1 MPAHFHHIPG
11 RLRVHVPGVKGSI
24 GNAQAIERSLS
35 NFKGVSRVETRTL
48 TGSVVIHYDAAALDA
63 SELFAALNL
72 RADFPQLSASRLAG
86 FPSARSNPIAAK
98 AAKIVVG
105 YALEKALERGIPLLL
120 AAIL

>member
-1 MPAHFHHIPG
+1 MPAHFHHVPG

-35 NFKGVSRVETRTL
+35 NLNGVSRVETRTL
-48 TGSVVIHYDAAALDA
+48 TGSVVVHYDVAALDA
-63 SELFAALNL
+63 SALFASLNL
-72 RADFPQLSASRLAG
+72 RADFPRPSSFPPAS
-86 FPSARSNPIAAK
+86 FSSARSNPIAAK
-98 AAKIVVG
+98 AAKMVAG